1 MLNHSFIY
9 LFAQGIPGLLNFL
22 ALALYTR
29 LLLPDDYGRYGLVIA
44 GVSFVNALAFY
55 WIRNSLGRFYPAHI
69 KDPQV
74 LLSTITAGFL
84 AMVAVTGAIGA
95 VGIVF
100 WPDPSWRSLIALG
113 LILLWIQA
121 WYELSLA
128 IARAQLRPRRY
139 GVLSLVKAVLALGI
153 GLGLVFLGFKAHG
166 PLLGIIIGMSCVAA
180 LSFKHEWG
188 TIRLNKVNKVL
199 GQELVH
205 YGLPLTGIAILSF
218 LIASS
223 DRFILNHI
231 SGIEA
236 AGLYSASY
244 DLANH
249 TLGLL
254 MMVVNLAAFPLAM
267 QALEDHGIEAVH
279 EQLKENIIMLL
290 AIALPAATG
299 FILCAPNIAA
309 VVLGEQ
315 FRETAI
321 SVIPWI
327 VLASFIAGMKSYYI
341 DFSFHLAKN
350 TLAHMWIVG
359 ITAII
364 NIVLNVWWIPSLGVL
379 GAAYA
384 TVVAYTGGAILSW
397 IVGHRV
403 FPIPMIPKEAW
414 KILLCTVAMGISIWP
429 LLSFRGLV
437 TLIGQVVIG
446 GSVYAVLFVV
456 LNIAQSKTILL
467 DLLSSRKKNKT

>member
-44 GVSFVNALAFY
+44 GVSFANALVFY
-55 WIRNSLGRFYPAHI
+55 WIRNSLGRFYPAHT

-84 AMVAVTGAIGA
+84 AMVAVTGVLGAGAI
-95 VGIVF
+95 IF
-100 WPDPSWRSLIALG
+100 WPDPTWRGFIALG
-113 LILLWIQA
+113 LILLWVQA

-128 IARAQLRPRRY
+128 IARAKLQPRRF
-139 GVLSLVKAVLALGI
+139 GVLSFVKAVLGLVL
-153 GLGLVFLGFKAHG
+153 GLGLVFIGLKAYG
-166 PLLGIIIGMSCVAA
+166 PLLGIIIGMTCVAA

-188 TIRLNKVNKVL
+188 TVQLNKVDKTL
-199 GQELVH
+199 GKELIQ
-205 YGLPLTGIAILSF
+205 YGFPLTGIAILSF

-223 DRFILNHI
+223 DRFILNYI

-244 DLANH
+244 DLPNQ

-267 QALEDHGIEAVH
+267 RALEDHGVEAVH

-290 AIALPAATG
+290 AIALPATTG
-299 FILCAPNIAA
+299 FILCTPNIAE

-321 SVIPWI
+321 VVIPWVVI
-327 VLASFIAGMKSYYI
+327 GAFIAGMKSYYI
-341 DFSFHLAKN
+341 DISFYLAKN

-359 ITAII
+359 ITAIV
-364 NIVLNVWWIPSLGVL
+364 NIVFNVWWIPSMGVL

-384 TVVAYTGGAILSW
+384 TVVAYTVGAIMSW

-403 FPIPMIPKEAW
+403 FPIPLPPKEAW
-414 KILLCTVAMGISIWP
+414 KVILSTTIMGLSLWP
-429 LLSFRGLV
+429 LLPLRGLFP
-437 TLIGQVVIG
+437 LLGQVIVG
-446 GSVYAVLFVV
+446 GIVYSTLFIA
-456 LNIAQSKTILL
+456 LNIAQSRTMIMRLL
-467 DLLSSRKKNKT
+467 TARRK